1 MKKENSS
8 TNGSNLDKNNIIK
21 PTFDT
26 LMAEGSKA
34 LESYRVDMDELFYSR
49 YEVMQ
54 QGVILK
60 DNTSII
66 IRKAKVTPEEWP
78 NPPLSLDD
86 VRSMINFT
94 LEKQAKSSGELVC
107 RLIEERDR
115 KNSWI
120 LMSTLLLLLVMLILL
135 KPIHKQVAHRWAT
148 LQCQIYL
155 ASQ

>member
-54 QGVILK
+54 
-60 DNTSII
+60 
-66 IRKAKVTPEEWP
+66 
-78 NPPLSLDD
+78 
-86 VRSMINFT
+86 
-94 LEKQAKSSGELVC
+94 
-107 RLIEERDR
+107 
-115 KNSWI
+115 
-120 LMSTLLLLLVMLILL
+120 
-135 KPIHKQVAHRWAT
+135 
-148 LQCQIYL
+148 
-155 ASQ
+155 